1 MWAVERGLGFGLSSE
16 NSGNGFGFWIIEAD
30 QMVIIICDYNSSLSV
45 HAEMFRAIEARL
57 QSRAVP
63 LAPFASTRQGV
74 NFTIGMD
81 YA

>member
-1 MWAVERGLGFGLSSE
+1 MWAVERGLRFGFATKDGGDGFGC
-16 NSGNGFGFWIIEAD
+16 WIIEAD
-30 QMVIIICDYNSSLSV
+30 QMVIIICDYNSSLSAQ
-45 HAEMFRAIEARL
+45 AEMFRGIEARL

-63 LAPFASTRQGV
+63 LAPFAGTRQGV